1 MSEQT
6 KKSRMAIVAEVTE
19 GTPVFPSAGAD
30 YLAIQDGFSTDLV
43 FETLDNNEL
52 RASIGKS
59 KVISGFESPAAQITH
74 YLRHSGTE
82 GVAPQSGYSKLLKT
96 AFGSEEVNATQ
107 YDTIVGS
114 TVTAINVD
122 VGEGANFAI
131 GEGLLVKHAAATWEI
146 AVVKSIT
153 GDVLTPLFALQ
164 TAPATGTNLGKAV
177 SYRAA
182 DTGHPTLTLHDYRGN
197 GGAYALIAGTRV
209 TGMTID
215 APAGELINASFDL
228 EGIAGYFDP
237 INIAAAD
244 TKLDW
249 TDDAG
254 TFAAT
259 IEAKVYKDPNDL
271 AVAIQAA
278 MRLTATTTVPTVTY
292 FNYGANAGK
301 FNIKTTGTVLSL
313 LWNTGVNTA
322 NSVGDKIGYSLASN
336 DTGTAATT
344 GYFSDSVQSWASP
357 QTPAF
362 DSPGSPIVAKNGRV
376 MVGQQ
381 ADNLCFSVNSLTYV
395 LSTPKTDELS
405 ICAESGK
412 SGSIINEREVTVSMT
427 ANLLR
432 HQADIF
438 EAMAKNTSVSWQFNF
453 GPKTGGNYVAGQSG
467 CLHMK
472 EASVTVHNLGDA
484 DGLVTLEIELVGHV
498 DASGN
503 SETALNLL

>member
-6 KKSRMAIVAEVTE
+6 KKSRMAIVVESTE
-19 GTPVFPSAGAD
+19 GVPTFPSAGAD
-30 YLAIQDGFSTDLV
+30 YLAIQDGFSTELV
-43 FETLDNNEL
+43 FESLENAEL

-59 KVISGFESPAAQITH
+59 KTITGFESPAASVSH

-82 GVAPQSGYSKLLKT
+82 GVAPQSGYSKLLK
-96 AFGSEEVNATQ
+96 AAYGAEEVNATQ
-107 YDTIVGS
+107 YDTVAGS
-114 TVTAINVD
+114 TTTAINVD
-122 VGEGANFAI
+122 VGEGVNFAI
-131 GEGLLVKHAAATWEI
+131 GEGLLIKHSAFTWEI

-164 TAPATGTNLGKAV
+164 NAPATGTNLGKAV

-182 DTGHPTLTLHDYRGN
+182 DTGHPSLSVHDYRGN
-197 GGAYALIAGTRV
+197 GGAYALIAGARV
-209 TGMTID
+209 TNMSID
-215 APAGELINASFDL
+215 APAGELINAAFDL
-228 EGIAGYFDP
+228 EGISGYFDP
-237 INIAAAD
+237 INVVSPTD
-244 TKLDW
+244 TKLDF

-254 TFAAT
+254 TFVAT

-271 AVAIQAA
+271 ALAIQQA
-278 MRLTATTTVPTVTY
+278 MDAVTTTTPTVTY

-313 LWNTGVNTA
+313 LWNTGANAANTI
-322 NSVGDKIGYSLASN
+322 GDKIGYSTASD

-362 DSPGSPIVAKNGRV
+362 DSPGSPLVAKNGRV
-376 MVGQQ
+376 MIGQQ
-381 ADNLCFSVNSLTYV
+381 ADNLCFSVNTLNYT
-395 LSTPKTDELS
+395 LGTPKTDELS

-412 SGSIINEREVTVSMT
+412 SGSIINERTVAVTMT

-438 EAMAKNTSVSWQFNF
+438 EAMAKNTSVSWQFSF
-453 GPKTGGNYVAGQSG
+453 GPKSGGNYVAGQSG
-467 CLHMK
+467 VLHMK

-484 DGLVTLEIELVGHV
+484 DGLVTLEIELQGHV
-498 DASGN
+498 DATGN